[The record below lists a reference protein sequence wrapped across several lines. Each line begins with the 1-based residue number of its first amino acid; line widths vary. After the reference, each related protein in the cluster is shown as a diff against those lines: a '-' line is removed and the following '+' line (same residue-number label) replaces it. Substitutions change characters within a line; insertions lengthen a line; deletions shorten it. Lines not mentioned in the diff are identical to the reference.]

1 MIAPRDPTC
10 RRGDLPHPF
19 GAGSHGKQRRRLAA
33 ARRAGRYNVRMEA
46 LSGEAL
52 PERLRVIPDPPRRLY
67 VRGAAEALAA
77 PSVAIV
83 GSRRATR
90 AGRQFAETLAAD
102 LAAAGLVVV
111 SGLAY
116 GIDAAAHRGA
126 LAGGGRTVA
135 VLGSGLDRVYPRQHA
150 ALAAEIVDDGGA
162 VVSEYP
168 ADRSPRKHQFPER
181 NRLISGLGL
190 GVVIVEATTKS
201 GSLITARMAAEQGRE
216 VMAVPG
222 PVTSP
227 LSGGCHRL
235 LKSGAALIESADD
248 VLYAIGYDAAERTR
262 DGGEPAPARLAA
274 VLEQVG
280 AEPTSLDQVVA
291 ATGMALEAAAEALVE
306 LELLGFVAAHRGG
319 YIRRPS

>member
-1 MIAPRDPTC
+1 MIENFLLP
-10 RRGDLPHPF
+10 RGDLPHAV
-19 GAGSHGKQRRRLAA
+19 GRGTHGDSGRRLAA
-33 ARRAGRYNVRMEA
+33 ARRARRYKERMEA
-46 LSGEAL
+46 LSGETL
-52 PERLRVIPDPPRRLY
+52 PERLRVIADPPRRLY
-67 VRGAAEALAA
+67 VRGPADALAA
-77 PSVAIV
+77 ASVAIV

-90 AGRQFAETLAAD
+90 AGRQFAETLASD

-135 VLGSGLDRVYPRQHA
+135 VLGSGLDRVYPRAHT
-150 ALAAEIVDDGGA
+150 ALAAEILDDGGA
-162 VVSEYP
+162 LVSEYP

-181 NRLISGLGL
+181 NRLISGLSL

-222 PVTSP
+222 PVASP

-235 LKSGAALIESADD
+235 LKSGAALIEAADD
-248 VLYAIGYDAAERTR
+248 VLYAIGYDTAERTR
-262 DGGEPAPARLAA
+262 NESEQAPARLVA

-280 AEPTSLDQVVA
+280 AETTSLDQVVA
-291 ATGMALEAAAEALVE
+291 TTGMGLEAVAEALVE

>member
-1 MIAPRDPTC
+1 MDT
-10 RRGDLPHPF
+10 
-19 GAGSHGKQRRRLAA
+19 
-33 ARRAGRYNVRMEA
+33 
-46 LSGEAL
+46 LSGRAL
-52 PERLRVIPDPPRRLY
+52 PERLRVIPDPPRRLHA
-67 VRGAAEALAA
+67 RGAVEALGA

-90 AGRQFAETLAAD
+90 AGRQFAEALAGD

-126 LAGGGRTVA
+126 LVGGGRTVA
-135 VLGSGLDRVYPRQHA
+135 VLGSGLGHVYPRQHA
-150 ALAAEIVDDGGA
+150 ALAAEIVDGGGA
-162 VVSEYP
+162 LVSEYP
-168 ADRSPRKHQFPER
+168 DDRAPRKHQFPER
-181 NRLISGLGL
+181 NRLISGLSL

-248 VLYAIGYDAAERTR
+248 VLYAVGYDTVERPPE
-262 DGGEPAPARLAA
+262 DAGAAPARLAA
-274 VLEQVG
+274 VLERVG
-280 AEPTSLDQVVA
+280 AGTTTLDQVVA
-291 ATGMALEAAAEALVE
+291 ATGMGPEAAAEALVE

-319 YIRRPS
+319 YIRSPS

>member
-1 MIAPRDPTC
+1 
-10 RRGDLPHPF
+10 
-19 GAGSHGKQRRRLAA
+19 
-33 ARRAGRYNVRMEA
+33 MEA
-46 LSGEAL
+46 LAMEAL

-67 VRGAAEALAA
+67 VQGAVDVLGVPA
-77 PSVAIV
+77 VAIV

-90 AGRQFAETLAAD
+90 AGRQFAERLAED
-102 LAAAGLVVV
+102 LATAGLAVV

-116 GIDAAAHRGA
+116 GIDAAAHLGA
-126 LAGGGRTVA
+126 LRAGVATTPAGRTVA
-135 VLGSGLDRVYPRQHA
+135 VLGNGLGHVYPRQHA
-150 ALAAEIVDDGGA
+150 GLAAEIVESGGA
-162 VVSEYP
+162 LVSEYP
-168 ADRSPRKHQFPER
+168 ADRGPRKHQFPER
-181 NRLISGLGL
+181 NRLISGLSL

-222 PVTSP
+222 PVASP

-248 VLYAIGYDAAERTR
+248 VLFAIGYDAVELGTQRGDT
-262 DGGEPAPARLAA
+262 PPARLAA

-280 AEPTSLDQVVA
+280 AEATTLDQVVA
-291 ATGMALEAAAEALVE
+291 ATGLALETAAEGLVE

>member
-1 MIAPRDPTC
+1 
-10 RRGDLPHPF
+10 
-19 GAGSHGKQRRRLAA
+19 
-33 ARRAGRYNVRMEA
+33 MEA
-46 LSGEAL
+46 LAMEAL

-67 VRGAAEALAA
+67 VQGAVDVLGVPA
-77 PSVAIV
+77 VAIV

-90 AGRQFAETLAAD
+90 AGRQFAERLAED
-102 LAAAGLVVV
+102 LATAGLAVV

-116 GIDAAAHRGA
+116 GIDAAAHLGA
-126 LAGGGRTVA
+126 LRVGGGALRAGVATTPAGRTVA
-135 VLGSGLDRVYPRQHA
+135 VLGNGLGHVYPRQHA
-150 ALAAEIVDDGGA
+150 GLAAEIVESGGA
-162 VVSEYP
+162 LVSEYP
-168 ADRSPRKHQFPER
+168 ADRGPRKHQFPER
-181 NRLISGLGL
+181 NRLISGLSL

-222 PVTSP
+222 PVASP

-248 VLYAIGYDAAERTR
+248 VLFAIGYDAAERGTQR
-262 DGGEPAPARLAA
+262 GDTPPARLAA

-280 AEPTSLDQVVA
+280 AEATTLDQVVA
-291 ATGMALEAAAEALVE
+291 ATGLALETAAEGLVE